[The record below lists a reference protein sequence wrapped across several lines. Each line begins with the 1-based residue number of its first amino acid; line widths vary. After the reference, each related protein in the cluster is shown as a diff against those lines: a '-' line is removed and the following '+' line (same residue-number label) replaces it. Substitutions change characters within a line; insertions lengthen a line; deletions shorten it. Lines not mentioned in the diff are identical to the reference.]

1 MVIKMKKF
9 VQIEN
14 SRVHWIFEAEEKPE
28 FAPNIVLVEITGKD
42 EIREEWDYDEA
53 TGEFT
58 EPVYV
63 EPEPEPLPDTTIEEY
78 ILDIDFRVCNLEL
91 GL

>member
-1 MVIKMKKF
+1 MRKF

-14 SRVHWIFEAEEKPE
+14 KKAHWVFEAEEKPE
-28 FAPNIVLVEITGKD
+28 FAPSIVMLDITGNVNIQ
-42 EIREEWDYDEA
+42 EGWDYDEA

-58 EPVYV
+58 EPVFV
-63 EPEPEPLPDTTIEEY
+63 EPEPEPTPDTTIEEY